1 MTKETYD
8 VLIRMGK
15 DQWVE
20 EQALAEFTYGTLKR
34 LMEHKLIK
42 KDCITSPGEPPVY
55 AYSVSE
61 DGVDAC
67 REYEELDARFRK
79 SEEREDQRS
88 NREKHSLVIS
98 FAALIISIL
107 ALMKPA
113 ELDFISLV
121 KSIVQFVNNL
131 FR

>member
-1 MTKETYD
+1 MTKATYD
-8 VLIRMGK
+8 VLIRMGGK
-15 DQWVE
+15 QWVE
-20 EQALAEFTYGTLKR
+20 QEALSEFTHGTLKR
-34 LMEHKLIK
+34 LMREKLIK
-42 KDCITSPGEPPVY
+42 KDRITPPDEPPVY
-55 AYSVSE
+55 AYSVSD

-67 REYEELDARFRK
+67 REYEESEARLRK

-113 ELDFISLV
+113 ELDFVTLV
-121 KSIVQFVNNL
+121 KSVVQFVNNL

>member
-1 MTKETYD
+1 MTKATYD
-8 VLIRMGK
+8 VLIRMGGK
-15 DQWVE
+15 QWVE
-20 EQALAEFTYGTLKR
+20 QEALTEFTHGTLKR
-34 LMEHKLIK
+34 LMQENLIK
-42 KDCITSPGEPPVY
+42 KDCITPPGEPPVY
-55 AYSVSE
+55 AYSVSD

-67 REYEELDARFRK
+67 WEYEESDARLRK

-107 ALMKPA
+107 ALLKPA
-113 ELDFISLV
+113 ELDFVTLV
-121 KSIVQFVNNL
+121 KSVVQFVNNL